1 MRTVTVPSGN
11 ASLLTE
17 KVSGSHLFF
26 NSDQASV
33 VTLGDNPSID
43 PNYGDN
49 TVPLSPQSYIVL
61 DGKSDVYGVVP
72 AGQSA
77 VVNIY
82 KGGTNFFQA
91 VVPVV
96 NPGFGLR
103 VLTGGGTI
111 TAATI
116 TAAKSAGFQGLLL
129 DSLFPWDM
137 SGLSINGIQNFKI
150 RSEMLG
156 SIGWSANVSHNT
168 PGLIKTDTG
177 GPVDGIS
184 VFASS
189 PGGAPT
195 QGIIFENLVFIGSN
209 SRSVVHL
216 GGGQRQCGF
225 RHCFIQNTAATA
237 NSYAVALDSGLSDNN
252 SEDNIFE
259 HCSMSGGWAALGIGV
274 FDQTQHANDTF
285 YEGLV
290 TASGG
295 PYSIVHN
302 SGGNHA
308 FSNWYDRSNPS
319 TGTCWNYEPCG
330 RLPFF
335 SFD

>member
-17 KVSGSHLFF
+17 KGSGSHLFF

-103 VLTGGGTI
+103 VLTGGGTV

-116 TAAKSAGFQGLLL
+116 TAAKSSGFQGLFLY
-129 DSLFPWDM
+129 SLFPWDF
-137 SGLSINGIQNFKI
+137 SGLSFSGYQYFMI
-150 RSEMLG
+150 RYEML
-156 SIGWSANVSHNT
+156 W
-168 PGLIKTDTG
+168 
-177 GPVDGIS
+177 
-184 VFASS
+184 
-189 PGGAPT
+189 
-195 QGIIFENLVFIGSN
+195 
-209 SRSVVHL
+209 
-216 GGGQRQCGF
+216 
-225 RHCFIQNTAATA
+225 
-237 NSYAVALDSGLSDNN
+237 
-252 SEDNIFE
+252 
-259 HCSMSGGWAALGIGV
+259 
-274 FDQTQHANDTF
+274 
-285 YEGLV
+285 
-290 TASGG
+290 
-295 PYSIVHN
+295 
-302 SGGNHA
+302 
-308 FSNWYDRSNPS
+308 
-319 TGTCWNYEPCG
+319 
-330 RLPFF
+330 
-335 SFD
+335 SFDSFCIVWYNTS

>member
-17 KVSGSHLFF
+17 KGSGSHLFF

-33 VTLGDNPSID
+33 GTLGDNPSID
-43 PNYGDN
+43 PNYGDD

-103 VLTGGGTI
+103 VLTGGGTV

-137 SGLSINGIQNFKI
+137 SGLSFNGIQNFKI

-156 SIGWSANVSHNT
+156 SIGWAAKVCHNT
-168 PGLIKTDTG
+168 PGLIKNCTG
-177 GPVDGIS
+177 GPVERIS
-184 VFASS
+184 LF
-189 PGGAPT
+189 
-195 QGIIFENLVFIGSN
+195 
-209 SRSVVHL
+209 
-216 GGGQRQCGF
+216 
-225 RHCFIQNTAATA
+225 
-237 NSYAVALDSGLSDNN
+237 
-252 SEDNIFE
+252 
-259 HCSMSGGWAALGIGV
+259 
-274 FDQTQHANDTF
+274 
-285 YEGLV
+285 
-290 TASGG
+290 
-295 PYSIVHN
+295 
-302 SGGNHA
+302 
-308 FSNWYDRSNPS
+308 RSNP
-319 TGTCWNYEPCG
+319 WREPPHG
-330 RLPFF
+330 INF
-335 SFD
+335 